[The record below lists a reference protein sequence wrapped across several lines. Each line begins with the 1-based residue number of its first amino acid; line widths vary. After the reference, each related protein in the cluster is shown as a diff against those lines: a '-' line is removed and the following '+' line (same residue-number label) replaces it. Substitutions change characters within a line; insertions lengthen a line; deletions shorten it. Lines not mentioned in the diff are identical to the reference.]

1 VSSYLYGTTSS
12 AQSGRAYNQIMRGIW
27 NRVLSVSTLLIFAF
41 AAYAEVPMTKLTV
54 AVKTQSG
61 RPVSQAAVIVR
72 FVKGH
77 SVLKLGK
84 AVRTQWELRSNQDG
98 EAIIPAIP
106 QGQIRIQIIANG
118 YQTYGE
124 TIDVSETEKT
134 IDIKLNPPQ
143 QQYTSH

>member
-1 VSSYLYGTTSS
+1 
-12 AQSGRAYNQIMRGIW
+12 MHGIR
-27 NRVLSVSTLLIFAF
+27 NRVLSVVTLVILTL
-41 AAYAEVPMTKLTV
+41 AAYAEVPMTKLTI

-61 RPVSQAAVIVR
+61 RPVGQAAVIVR

-98 EAIIPAIP
+98 EALVPAIP
-106 QGQIRIQIIANG
+106 QGQIRVQIIANG

-124 TIDVSETEKT
+124 TFDVTDTEKT
-134 IDIKLNPPQ
+134 IDVKLNPPQ